1 MNLEDDQPPS
11 DSETTAGAS
20 STGSVQDTN
29 GNPANRGFEPTPSNS
44 SGASRSAITGNNLG
58 ARPKVRRNVIN
69 SIDQVVPNENHEE
82 NGAEENDDN
91 NSDEDFYV
99 YRYTG
104 SMLSNGSNFDDE
116 DPLEAADLPKSFY
129 RLDVGS
135 DSEGSSL
142 PRSLGGVSGAGQS
155 NLSTEVAALIQS
167 EMASQSRRRQQQ
179 QQNLPA
185 QPNNQN
191 GQGNGAESPDMDFLE
206 MDFDPG
212 DESDTD
218 DAKSYIDV
226 KSNEDS
232 NSTPEVPVIDLRRPQ
247 ELRLDLIEEP
257 SAQASNDHEHLV
269 EQNIGNIS
277 APLQSPAIDLC
288 DVSTAMTRSR
298 SLNSPLVSGATGTCQ
313 HMDQAASTRNK
324 RRHSGEDGL
333 CTASSSSSASMMSA
347 EVNMELCGARLS
359 QREALVFGVP
369 GSANNVH
376 RAMLKLRM
384 LDRNMPNLPNS
395 LSENNPSSSTA
406 AMGIGEIIDDCVG
419 GDEDFISNAENSS
432 NCNGA
437 SSNTNGADNDDPTT
451 NLRQKKIIEKTMI
464 WTELEACKRQV
475 NQIGVSACGATAL
488 INVLQALD
496 YPYVLEKVTKTVPT
510 KLRAESAPIPEYL
523 FSRSVAGTS
532 HQDLV
537 DSMTTLTNGE
547 VYGRFFSFFP
557 ERQVSLLH
565 WLAHWL
571 SKGVVPVA
579 TLNLQNG
586 LLAPGQTI
594 PDAWHH
600 QMIFGVSSDGV
611 FLTNPLESV
620 SEHVLM
626 EQLSSQSQLLVR
638 RADIISRW
646 HPTCD
651 LQILAE
657 VESDERWDNFNVL
670 GQVIDVLR
678 EDHQRPPPS
687 GGQVQQVSPSQ
698 QIAPSPPTPN
708 RDSTNPVQ
716 RTHVRIPAVYRSGV
730 TLFVNKTVHPDI
742 CQELMS
748 CPELSTKHQ

>member
-406 AMGIGEIIDDCVG
+406 AMGIGEIIDNCVG
-419 GDEDFISNAENSS
+419 DDEDLISNAENSS

>member
-1 MNLEDDQPPS
+1 MNLDEDQPG
-11 DSETTAGAS
+11 SEPGTSQAGVPGTS
-20 STGSVQDTN
+20 SSNSQAGSVQDTN
-29 GNPANRGFEPTPSNS
+29 GNPASRGFESTPTNS
-44 SGASRSAITGNNLG
+44 SGASRSIVSGNNLG

-69 SIDQVVPNENHEE
+69 THDQVVPNEIHEE
-82 NGAEENDDN
+82 NGLENGETENDDN

-104 SMLSNGSNFDDE
+104 SMLSNGLNYDE
-116 DPLEAADLPKSFY
+116 DDPLEAADLPKSFY
-129 RLDVGS
+129 QLDVGS

-179 QQNLPA
+179 QQQNSPA

-191 GQGNGAESPDMDFLE
+191 GGRGNGAESPDMDFLE

-218 DAKSYIDV
+218 DAKS
-226 KSNEDS
+226 NEDT
-232 NSTPEVPVIDLRRPQ
+232 NSTPEVPILRPQ

-257 SAQASNDHEHLV
+257 TARASNDQDLLV
-269 EQNIGNIS
+269 EQNVGNIS
-277 APLQSPAIDLC
+277 APLQSPAIDLY
-288 DVSTAMTRSR
+288 SINSAMTRSR
-298 SLNSPLVSGATGTCQ
+298 SLNSPLVNGATGTCCQ
-313 HMDQAASTRNK
+313 HLDHPASTRNK

-369 GSANNVH
+369 GSSNNVH

-384 LDRNMPNLPNS
+384 LDRNLPNLAAISNS
-395 LSENNPSSSTA
+395 HSENPPSLASAAGLEILNNDNAATTASGDNDLDNP
-406 AMGIGEIIDDCVG
+406 
-419 GDEDFISNAENSS
+419 ENSS
-432 NCNGA
+432 NSTAESLEKICQK
-437 SSNTNGADNDDPTT
+437 
-451 NLRQKKIIEKTMI
+451 QKKILEKTMI

-475 NQIGVSACGATAL
+475 NQVGVSACGATA
-488 INVLQALD
+488 IVNVLQALD
-496 YPYVLEKVTKTVPT
+496 YPYVLEKVIKTVPT
-510 KLRAESAPIPEYL
+510 KLRAEDAPIPEYL

-532 HQDLV
+532 HQDLI

-547 VYGRFFSFFP
+547 VYGRFFSFYP

-571 SKGVVPVA
+571 AKGVVPIA

-600 QMIFGVSSDGV
+600 QMIFGVSSNGV

-620 SEHVLM
+620 SEHILID
-626 EQLSSQSQLLVR
+626 QLSSPSQLLVR
-638 RADIISRW
+638 RSDIVSRW
-646 HPTCD
+646 YPTCD

-657 VESDERWDNFNVL
+657 NPDERWDNFNVL
-670 GQVIDVLR
+670 GQVLHILR
-678 EDHQRPPPS
+678 EERQRPS
-687 GGQVQQVSPSQ
+687 VVHQQMAEVPSPSEG
-698 QIAPSPPTPN
+698 QIPSTPKQ
-708 RDSTNPVQ
+708 DSNHSPGQ
-716 RTHVRIPAVYRSGV
+716 RTHVKIPAVYRSGI
-730 TLFVNKTVHPDI
+730 TLYVNKIVHPDI
-742 CQELMS
+742 FEEL
-748 CPELSTKHQ
+748 